1 LTRNRFR
8 FFLSFFFFIIPF
20 KKQMDLFRHFP
31 QLENTHNTSWTLA
44 DRFLSLFFKM
54 KNTFYLL
61 LFIPFSLIRAER
73 DSQEQSPVLLIPPHD
88 FDFSFSVW
96 WLVGVGMKQ
105 INFCD
110 AGWKRMYI
118 VSCFGLLCVLQANVR
133 L

>member
-1 LTRNRFR
+1 
-8 FFLSFFFFIIPF
+8 
-20 KKQMDLFRHFP
+20 MDLFRHFP

-73 DSQEQSPVLLIPPHD
+73 DSEEQSPVLLIPPMTLI
-88 FDFSFSVW
+88 FR
-96 WLVGVGMKQ
+96 LVGVGMKQ

-110 AGWKRMYI
+110 AGWERIYI
-118 VSCFGLLCVLQANVR
+118 VSCFGLLLLVLQANVR